1 MGPEAARADDFE
13 LGQYLHLHA
22 LNRGVLLTPFHNM
35 ALMSPGDHHRG
46 CHGAYCSFL
55 GSSGKLGRVNDTI
68 FASNTPARRVEG
80 MLKARMAVG
89 RGEVVCIPTDTRYA
103 LVVNA
108 FKVSALEKLRTVRNM
123 RGGAPLSVLI
133 PGIPTLSALAGEVHP
148 EVLSL
153 AKEFWPGALTL
164 IVHAGESIAW
174 DLGATGGSVALR
186 MPADR
191 VAAELLSETGPLAH
205 SGAFRVGEKAPH
217 VTPGHCEKVRIR
229 RIRVPLRG
237 RGETWENPVN
247 RG

>member
-1 MGPEAARADDFE
+1 M
-13 LGQYLHLHA
+13 
-22 LNRGVLLTPFHNM
+22 
-35 ALMSPGDHHRG
+35 
-46 CHGAYCSFL
+46 
-55 GSSGKLGRVNDTI
+55 NDTI

-205 SGAFRVGEKAPH
+205 SGAFRVGEKPLMSLPAIAKRFESD
-217 VTPGHCEKVRIR
+217 VSVYLSGAEVKPGKTLSTV
-229 RIRVPLRG
+229 VDATSLG
-237 RGETWENPVN
+237 NP
-247 RG
+247 GSPCGGG

>member
-1 MGPEAARADDFE
+1 M
-13 LGQYLHLHA
+13 
-22 LNRGVLLTPFHNM
+22 
-35 ALMSPGDHHRG
+35 
-46 CHGAYCSFL
+46 
-55 GSSGKLGRVNDTI
+55 NDTI

-205 SGAFRVGEKAPH
+205 SGAFRVGEKPLMSLPAIAKRFESE
-217 VTPGHCEKVRIR
+217 VSVYLSGAEVKPGRTLSTVVDATSLGNPGGKLILAREGALSLEEMHQI
-229 RIRVPLRG
+229 VPP
-237 RGETWENPVN
+237 ESWA
-247 RG
+247 

>member
-1 MGPEAARADDFE
+1 
-13 LGQYLHLHA
+13 
-22 LNRGVLLTPFHNM
+22 
-35 ALMSPGDHHRG
+35 
-46 CHGAYCSFL
+46 
-55 GSSGKLGRVNDTI
+55 VNDTI

-164 IVHAGESIAW
+164 IVPR
-174 DLGATGGSVALR
+174 GG
-186 MPADR
+186 
-191 VAAELLSETGPLAH
+191 
-205 SGAFRVGEKAPH
+205 
-217 VTPGHCEKVRIR
+217 
-229 RIRVPLRG
+229 
-237 RGETWENPVN
+237 NP
-247 RG
+247 